1 MAAQETWFVF
11 GRKSYEEALTQVGTV
26 RPEPGKPVEDAARTQ
41 YGSDWLEL
49 VAIPEARISWAIR
62 ED

>member
-1 MAAQETWFVF
+1 MAAQQTWFVF
-11 GRKSYEEALTQVGTV
+11 GRKTYEEALTQIG
-26 RPEPGKPVEDAARTQ
+26 RLDAEAGKAVDDAARAR

-62 ED
+62 EE

>member
-11 GRKSYEEALTQVGTV
+11 GRRSYQEALTQVGTV
-26 RPEPGKPVEDAARTQ
+26 TPSPGKAVEDAARSQ